1 MTDNLRAV
9 ATSAWFTAERRKR
22 SQQHQRQTTMDKYPE
37 SQNVCALQ
45 ECCGSRQ
52 SGKAVMKD
60 IIHRLR
66 RKADNLQTL
75 VNMLPEQPTAEQ
87 DQQLWEI
94 ACAMER

>member
-1 MTDNLRAV
+1 
-9 ATSAWFTAERRKR
+9 
-22 SQQHQRQTTMDKYPE
+22 MDKNLD
-37 SQNVCALQ
+37 QLADKNVCGNQ
-45 ECCGSRQ
+45 VTGCCGNRQ

-87 DQQLWEI
+87 DQQLWEL